1 MSYDLFGRNERAGW
15 QDDGILG
22 AYLEFFTPVTDRI
35 AEAMVAQGAMAGQ
48 SCLDLCCGQ
57 GTLTALLTEAGAQAT
72 GLDFSRRMLDLAAE
86 RAPGARLV
94 ESDAADMPFEDD
106 SFDQVLCN
114 FGMMHLPD
122 QPRVLREIARV
133 LKPAGRFTMATWE
146 APPRSPAFG
155 TVFGALRAHGDLS
168 VAPPQPDLFAFTEP
182 DTAKDMLAEA
192 GLTLVAHDVHHE
204 SWLFDAPDG
213 LWNTFLYG
221 TVGAG
226 MLIRSQSPEV
236 QSALANEITR
246 AVGETFADGAAYRV
260 PVNVVVLSAVSE
272 DDA

>member
-1 MSYDLFGRNERAGW
+1 MSYDLFGQNERTGW

-22 AYLEFFTPVTDRI
+22 AYLKFFTPVTDRI
-35 AEAMVAQGAMAGQ
+35 AKAMVAECEPSGRA
-48 SCLDLCCGQ
+48 CLDLCCGQ
-57 GTLTALLTEAGAQAT
+57 GTLTALLTEAGADAT

-94 ESDAADMPFEDD
+94 ESDAADMPFDD
-106 SFDQVLCN
+106 HSFDQVLCN

-122 QPRVLREIARV
+122 QPRALREIARV
-133 LKPAGRFTMATWE
+133 LKPGGRFIMATWE

-168 VAPPQPDLFAFTEP
+168 VAPAQPDLFAFTDR
-182 DTAKDMLAEA
+182 DTAEEMLADA
-192 GLTLVAHDVHHE
+192 GLRLVAHDVHHE
-204 SWLFDAPDG
+204 SWDFDAPDG

-226 MLIRSQSPEV
+226 MLIRSQSEAV
-236 QSALANEITR
+236 QSALAEEITR
-246 AVGETFADGAAYRV
+246 TVSESFADGSLYRV
-260 PVNVVVLSAVSE
+260 PVNVVVLSAE
-272 DDA
+272 AA

>member
-1 MSYDLFGRNERAGW
+1 MSYDLFGQNERTGW

-22 AYLEFFTPVTDRI
+22 AYLKFFTPVTDRI
-35 AEAMVAQGAMAGQ
+35 AKAMVAECEPSGRA
-48 SCLDLCCGQ
+48 CLDLCCGQ
-57 GTLTALLTEAGAQAT
+57 GTLTALLTEAGAEAT

-94 ESDAADMPFEDD
+94 ESDAADMPFDD
-106 SFDQVLCN
+106 HSFDQVLCN

-122 QPRVLREIARV
+122 QPRALREIARV
-133 LKPAGRFTMATWE
+133 LKPGGRFIMATWE

-168 VAPPQPDLFAFTEP
+168 VAPAQPDLFAFTDR
-182 DTAKDMLAEA
+182 DTAEEMLAEA
-192 GLTLVAHDVHHE
+192 GLRLVAHDVHHE
-204 SWLFDAPDG
+204 SWDFDAPDG

-226 MLIRSQSPEV
+226 MLIRSQSEAV
-236 QSALANEITR
+236 QSALAEEITR
-246 AVGETFADGAAYRV
+246 TVSESFADGSLYRV
-260 PVNVVVLSAVSE
+260 PVNVVVLSAE
-272 DDA
+272 AA